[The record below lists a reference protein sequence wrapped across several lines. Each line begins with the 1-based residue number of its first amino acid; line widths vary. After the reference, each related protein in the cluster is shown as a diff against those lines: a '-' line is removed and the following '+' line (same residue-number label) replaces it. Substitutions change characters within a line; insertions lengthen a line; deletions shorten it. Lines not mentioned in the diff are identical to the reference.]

1 MITKEGYSMILTNIM
16 NLIMRSVL

>member
-1 MITKEGYSMILTNIM
+1 MILTNIM